1 MHRKR
6 NGILCLK
13 DLKMKLHF
21 EEGGFHIKGN
31 DDIQGNPKNQ
41 LRGKNLRQTVLSSSQ
56 RTNFSKISNPPKG
69 KQGTISPI
77 YPYLD
82 AH

>member
-21 EEGGFHIKGN
+21 EEGGFHIKGIMTYRVILKSN
-31 DDIQGNPKNQ
+31 SE
-41 LRGKNLRQTVLSSSQ
+41 GKLKTNSSEL
-56 RTNFSKISNPPKG
+56 FSE
-69 KQGTISPI
+69 
-77 YPYLD
+77 D
-82 AH
+82 

>member
-21 EEGGFHIKGN
+21 EEGGFHIRGN
-31 DDIQGNPKNQ
+31 DDIQGNPKKATQREKLKTN
-41 LRGKNLRQTVLSSSQ
+41 SSEL
-56 RTNFSKISNPPKG
+56 FSE
-69 KQGTISPI
+69 
-77 YPYLD
+77 D
-82 AH
+82 